1 MDSNPSFLW
10 RLVAKII
17 LHENASTVVLENFDF
32 SKTDTFSNC
41 LQARMQQVH
50 GFCWMSSHPHTTKC
64 NSHTH
69 TVLTRNT

>member
-17 LHENASTVVLENFDF
+17 LHDNASTVVLENFDF

-50 GFCWMSSHPHTTKC
+50 GFC
-64 NSHTH
+64 
-69 TVLTRNT
+69 